1 MCWAQTLFNPYPY
14 LDNHHHQIIIWRSCN
29 CTMWGLFLA
38 RSNLMLSSLLLPAT
52 WWWWLCLVDHDIYLH
67 DHYHDHGNHN
77 DDHHHHFEVGL
88 SGFTIC
94 RIPLSHSVQRTGLVR
109 AKLVIIVIII
119 SWQSSFSSLSLDNH
133 HYHLLKSEV
142 FRKCG
147 WKDVRRVRSKKR
159 NDGGALGVGYAPLV
173 SVMHASLSH
182 NTLQIT
188 LYITHHYIMNYYI
201 TSHCITI
208 YGYNMLA
215 FVFCISHRWQ
225 LFQEKNLQ
233 QRETVMHTVTPC
245 LAYLR
250 WSSSCRWW
258 GSTSYRW
265 WKWNEMP
272 YNGIWDFSFTR

>member
-1 MCWAQTLFNPYPY
+1 MLHPTQSFSAEDRTCQGQTGHHCHHY
-14 LDNHHHQIIIWRSCN
+14 LLTIIIFITICSQ
-29 CTMWGLFLA
+29 
-38 RSNLMLSSLLLPAT
+38 SSLSSL
-52 WWWWLCLVDHDIYLH
+52 
-67 DHYHDHGNHN
+67 
-77 DDHHHHFEVGL
+77 
-88 SGFTIC
+88 
-94 RIPLSHSVQRTGLVR
+94 SV
-109 AKLVIIVIII
+109 
-119 SWQSSFSSLSLDNH
+119 DNH

-173 SVMHASLSH
+173 SVMHAGLSH

-188 LYITHHYIMNYYI
+188 LYITHHYIMTYYI
-201 TSHCITI
+201 TLHCITI

-250 WSSSCRWW
+250 
-258 GSTSYRW
+258 
-265 WKWNEMP
+265 
-272 YNGIWDFSFTR
+272 